1 MLTDSWFHKMLQTG
15 KCFLHLK
22 YLMMWL
28 TGESA
33 EVSMVPVEHE
43 SSYPPPPS
51 RVQLERSHRADPDED
66 LDNRPGHRRAQSVP
80 AEKLQVKVW

>member
-1 MLTDSWFHKMLQTG
+1 
-15 KCFLHLK
+15 
-22 YLMMWL
+22 
-28 TGESA
+28 
-33 EVSMVPVEHE
+33 MVPVEHE

-80 AEKLQVKVW
+80 AEKLQVKVWLLCEDIINKRKRKHLNLRSLHIQENLGCVFKCVIA

>member
-1 MLTDSWFHKMLQTG
+1 
-15 KCFLHLK
+15 
-22 YLMMWL
+22 
-28 TGESA
+28 
-33 EVSMVPVEHE
+33 MVPVEHE